1 MIYRLIVLNGLMK
14 GQRITIDPE
23 PMTLG
28 RDAQS
33 DIVLPDNEV
42 ALKHARFEH
51 RGSELYI
58 HDLGSMNKV
67 ILNKKEVQDARLKHG
82 DILELGR
89 TRLLVEAVVQAEV
102 QSSPGQ
108 SEPEKRRGK
117 KHQLLAAAA
126 VVLLAI
132 TGLAAFKF
140 NHDSV
145 TEIKPAITDIMIDPD
160 PVMDADVLVMAT
172 SEAVMAE
179 STVMETASV
188 VATANEQPLLD
199 DEIRQIREDLT
210 YLSKHIEDLNK
221 GTQII
226 AEARQTPES
235 EPDVTSAID
244 LESKTDDVESVM
256 KAARD
261 AINSGDFSQADML
274 LEHLQLE
281 HPEYLPS
288 YEVRATLYEN
298 WGMPGK
304 ARDQWAAI
312 LQRTAES
319 DLYRKAVAER
329 IRLGRT
335 ESQRLISAHDAVRIQ
350 SIEQVRF
357 NESSEYDEMR
367 LVKIRL
373 NYNRELGPI
382 DPAGVHLYVYFFE
395 QDMDTRKIELS
406 KLQPFKES
414 SLKELQND
422 ALDQFT
428 MSVSYVVP
436 KGYYE
441 QDHNTSRQ
449 RYYGFIARLHYF
461 DRLVDEQARPPKL
474 LEPAILE
481 AAGLAVITADHR
493 TSPESISIPAS
504 N

>member
-1 MIYRLIVLNGLMK
+1 MIYRLIALNGPLK

-28 RDAQS
+28 RDP
-33 DIVLPDNEV
+33 DCCIVVPDNEV
-42 ALKHARFEH
+42 ALKHARLEH
-51 RGSELYI
+51 HGNELFI

-67 ILNKKEVQDARLKHG
+67 ILNKKEIQNARLKHG
-82 DILELGR
+82 DIVELGR

-102 QSSPGQ
+102 QAEQGKPD
-108 SEPEKRRGK
+108 PEFRRSR
-117 KHQLLAAAA
+117 LRPVYALAAALLIA
-126 VVLLAI
+126 VTSYAI
-132 TGLAAFKF
+132 YKSS
-140 NHDSV
+140 HDPEPV
-145 TEIKPAITDIMIDPD
+145 IDPAITDVMFETEPVIDL
-160 PVMDADVLVMAT
+160 AVMAT
-172 SEAVMAE
+172 SVAVITESASIE
-179 STVMETASV
+179 STEIELDDK
-188 VATANEQPLLD
+188 EQPILD
-199 DEIRQIREDLT
+199 DEIRRIREDLT
-210 YLSKHIEDLNK
+210 YLHQHIENLNK
-221 GTQII
+221 STQVLADAQEQPV
-226 AEARQTPES
+226 AESDTEMPAILAVDDIES
-235 EPDVTSAID
+235 S
-244 LESKTDDVESVM
+244 M

-261 AINSGDFSQADML
+261 AIEAGDFTQAEML

-288 YEVRATLYEN
+288 YEVRASLFEN

-319 DLYRKAVAER
+319 DIYRKAVAER
-329 IRLGRT
+329 IRLSRS

-350 SIEQVRF
+350 SIEQIRF
-357 NESSEYDEMR
+357 NESTEYDEMR

-373 NYNRELGPI
+373 TYNRDLGPI

-395 QDMDTRKIELS
+395 QDMDTRRIELS
-406 KLQPFKES
+406 KLQPFQES
-414 SLKELQND
+414 NLSQLQND

-428 MSVSYVVP
+428 MSVNYVVP

-449 RYYGFIARLHYF
+449 RFYGFIARLHYF

-481 AAGLAVITADHR
+481 AAGLAVHTVDNR
-493 TSPESISIPAS
+493 NSPEFIPSPIS

>member
-1 MIYRLIVLNGLMK
+1 MIYRLIVLNGPLK
-14 GQRITIDPE
+14 GQRITIDSE

-28 RDAQS
+28 RDPECC
-33 DIVLPDNEV
+33 IVVPDNEV
-42 ALKHARFEH
+42 ALKHARLEH
-51 RGSELYI
+51 RGSELFI

-102 QSSPGQ
+102 QRIPGP
-108 SEPEKRRGK
+108 SEPELRHGRKRS
-117 KHQLLAAAA
+117 LMAVAA
-126 VVLLAI
+126 VVVI
-132 TGLAAFKF
+132 GLAAGYVLL
-140 NHDSV
+140 SRPGV
-145 TEIKPAITDIMIDPD
+145 SEPETETVI
-160 PVMDADVLVMAT
+160 ADVMIEMEPEALPSIMAT
-172 SEAVMAE
+172 SVAVAADASTPEAA
-179 STVMETASV
+179 
-188 VATANEQPLLD
+188 EQPVLD
-199 DEIRQIREDLT
+199 EEIRRIREDIS
-210 YLSKHIEDLNK
+210 YLSQHIENLNRS
-221 GTQII
+221 TQ
-226 AEARQTPES
+226 ALADVQETAPDGSAAATEAAPE
-235 EPDVTSAID
+235 ETR
-244 LESKTDDVESVM
+244 LDDIESVM

-261 AINSGDFSQADML
+261 AMSAGDFSQADML

-288 YEVRATLYEN
+288 YEARATLFES

-357 NESSEYDEMR
+357 NESAEYDEMR

-373 NYNRELGPI
+373 TYNRELGPI

-395 QDMDTRKIELS
+395 QDLDTRRIELS

-414 SLKELQND
+414 NLSQLQND

-481 AAGLAVITADHR
+481 AAGLAVLTVDNR
-493 TSPESISIPAS
+493 NRPESIPTPIT

>member
-1 MIYRLIVLNGLMK
+1 MLWMDMIYRLIVLNGPLK

-28 RDAQS
+28 RDAGCC
-33 DIVLPDNEV
+33 IVIPDNEV
-42 ALKHARFEH
+42 ALKHARLEH
-51 RGSELYI
+51 RGSELFI

-67 ILNKKEVQDARLKHG
+67 ILNKKEIQDARLKHG

-89 TRLLVEAVVQAEV
+89 TRLLIEAVVQAEV
-102 QSSPGQ
+102 QAEPGKV
-108 SEPEKRRGK
+108 ELDFRRKRRRPA
-117 KHQLLAAAA
+117 LAVAA
-126 VVLLAI
+126 VLLIAI
-132 TGLAAFKF
+132 A
-140 NHDSV
+140 SY
-145 TEIKPAITDIMIDPD
+145 AIYNTSRENEPDVEVVKTDIMFEVEPIIDP
-160 PVMDADVLVMAT
+160 AVMAT
-172 SEAVMAE
+172 SEAVDVVSSAI
-179 STVMETASV
+179 ETTIAD
-188 VATANEQPLLD
+188 QPIID
-199 DEIRQIREDLT
+199 DEIRRIREDLT
-210 YLSKHIEDLNK
+210 YLHEHIENLNK
-221 GTQII
+221 STQALAEVQELPATESI
-226 AEARQTPES
+226 AEIPAAEFIVDDIES
-235 EPDVTSAID
+235 S
-244 LESKTDDVESVM
+244 M

-261 AINSGDFSQADML
+261 AIDAGDFSQADML

-288 YEVRATLYEN
+288 YEVRAALFEN

-319 DLYRKAVAER
+319 DIYRKAVAER
-329 IRLGRT
+329 IRLSRT

-357 NESSEYDEMR
+357 NESTEYDEMR
-367 LVKIRL
+367 MVKIRL
-373 NYNRELGPI
+373 TYNRELGPI

-395 QDMDTRKIELS
+395 QDMDTRRIELS

-414 SLKELQND
+414 NLSQLQND

-481 AAGLAVITADHR
+481 AAGLAIHTAKNSDG
-493 TSPESISIPAS
+493 PDSIPTPIT

>member
-1 MIYRLIVLNGLMK
+1 MIYRLIALNGPLK

-28 RDAQS
+28 RDS
-33 DIVLPDNEV
+33 ECCIEIPDNEV
-42 ALKHARFEH
+42 ALKHARLEH
-51 RGSELYI
+51 RGNELFI

-82 DILELGR
+82 DIIELGR

-102 QSSPGQ
+102 QADPGKT
-108 SEPEKRRGK
+108 EPALHRSKRRPAYAV
-117 KHQLLAAAA
+117 AAA
-126 VVLLAI
+126 LLITVTSYAI
-132 TGLAAFKF
+132 YNSGRE
-140 NHDSV
+140 
-145 TEIKPAITDIMIDPD
+145 TEPAIDPAITDIMFEVDPVIDP
-160 PVMDADVLVMAT
+160 AVMAT
-172 SEAVMAE
+172 SEAVVVE
-179 STVMETASV
+179 SASIETAGDV
-188 VATANEQPLLD
+188 EVTGKEEPLLD
-199 DEIRQIREDLT
+199 DEIRRIRDDLS
-210 YLSKHIEDLNK
+210 YLHQHIENLNK
-221 GTQII
+221 STQMLADAQESPTTESG
-226 AEARQTPES
+226 AELPAIQDVDDIES
-235 EPDVTSAID
+235 S
-244 LESKTDDVESVM
+244 M

-261 AINSGDFSQADML
+261 AIEAGDFNQADML
-274 LEHLQLE
+274 LEHVQLE

-288 YEVRATLYEN
+288 YEVRAALFEN

-319 DLYRKAVAER
+319 DIYRKAVAER
-329 IRLGRT
+329 IRLSRT

-350 SIEQVRF
+350 SIEQIRF
-357 NESSEYDEMR
+357 NESTEYDEMR
-367 LVKIRL
+367 MVKIRL
-373 NYNRELGPI
+373 TYNRDLGPI

-395 QDMDTRKIELS
+395 QDLDTRRIELS

-414 SLKELQND
+414 NLSQLQND

-428 MSVSYVVP
+428 MSVNYVVP

-449 RYYGFIARLHYF
+449 RFYGFIARLHYF

-481 AAGLAVITADHR
+481 AAGLAVHTVDNRNA
-493 TSPESISIPAS
+493 PESIPTPIT